1 MENRWVKEGVNQKE
15 MGRAKLSMGNGK
27 WMCRIE
33 DMFVDRQH
41 MATSN
46 IHVAAVK
53 FAMLIH
59 GGNGVIS
66 LCAGLYNTALLPVK
80 ACRILVYR
88 PKSTKRESL
97 CLSRPNLQLTTS
109 IDRLQLEPNETH
121 TRTHGSRHSTPARI
135 FARNKAERLRPA
147 EMGEKMTVSLAFRGL
162 SRDHHLERDLPND
175 DT

>member
-1 MENRWVKEGVNQKE
+1 MYIGEENNERDLMENRWVKEGVNQKE
-15 MGRAKLSMGNGK
+15 MERAKLSMGMVIG
-27 WMCRIE
+27 MCRIE
-33 DMFVDRQH
+33 EMFVDGQH

-88 PKSTKRESL
+88 PESTKREA
-97 CLSRPNLQLTTS
+97 LSVPSQLTSYYLDDRS
-109 IDRLQLEPNETH
+109 ITARTERNTH
-121 TRTHGSRHSTPARI
+121 TYAWISSFDTRADIRTEQSGAAKT
-135 FARNKAERLRPA
+135 
-147 EMGEKMTVSLAFRGL
+147 G
-162 SRDHHLERDLPND
+162 
-175 DT
+175 